1 MLARRIRDH
10 RFGTEGLDSFGRVS
24 RFRWWVYFISSHSFI
39 IIFREWAQLR
49 QRHVSTRIVTC
60 AHTSW
65 FGTSPSTLVQCQSQ
79 RSLAQSWHG
88 WSKELVLLT
97 LEKAAARLAGI
108 QHSAESV
115 KNTYRIASTLV
126 HERLLK
132 HASVLF
138 VRTLPP
144 VCGQND
150 TEVYAEKNDIEED
163 QCKETIDAGKSLGG

>member
-1 MLARRIRDH
+1 MQISCAQLQAYHRVWGLIMCWQRSRCEGFETIGLEQKAWIRLGELIASDGGCT
-10 RFGTEGLDSFGRVS
+10 F
-24 RFRWWVYFISSHSFI
+24 FISSHSFI

-97 LEKAAARLAGI
+97 LEKAAARLAGN

-115 KNTYRIASTLV
+115 KNTYRIA
-126 HERLLK
+126 
-132 HASVLF
+132 
-138 VRTLPP
+138 
-144 VCGQND
+144 C
-150 TEVYAEKNDIEED
+150 
-163 QCKETIDAGKSLGG
+163 